1 MSCPLLLDEM
11 FSGAI
16 AEQLRAKGH
25 DVLAVVADPALV
37 ALPDEQI
44 LARAARAAST
54 GRALVTANIK
64 DFVPLDGRNRAASQ
78 EHAGLILVSAK
89 TFPQDRSY
97 TAAITSA
104 LSALL
109 DQPAPLQPGQVTFL
123 PRR

>member
-1 MSCPLLLDEM
+1 MSHPLLLDEM
-11 FSGAI
+11 LSGVI

-25 DVLAVVADPALV
+25 DVLAVVADPALI

-44 LARAARAAST
+44 LAHAAST

-64 DFVPLDGRNRAASQ
+64 DFIPLDARYRAASQ
-78 EHAGLILVSAK
+78 VHAGLILVSAE

-97 TAAITSA
+97 TAAISNA

-109 DQPAPLQPGQVTFL
+109 DQSGQVQAGRVTFL

>member
-1 MSCPLLLDEM
+1 MGYPLLLDEM

-16 AEQLRAKGH
+16 AEHLRAQGY
-25 DVLAVVADPALV
+25 DVRAVVADPALV

-44 LARAARAAST
+44 LAHAAST
-54 GRALVTANIK
+54 GRAFVTANIK
-64 DFVPLDGRNRAASQ
+64 DFVPLDARYRAASQ
-78 EHAGLILVSAK
+78 AHAGLVLVSAE

-97 TAAITSA
+97 KAAITSA

-123 PRR
+123 LRR

>member
-1 MSCPLLLDEM
+1 MSYPLLLDEM

-37 ALPDEQI
+37 GLPDEQI
-44 LARAARAAST
+44 LARAAST

-64 DFVPLDGRNRAASQ
+64 DFVPLDTHYRAASQ
-78 EHAGLILVSAK
+78 EHAGLILVPAK

-109 DQPAPLQPGQVTFL
+109 DQPAQVQPGQVTFL

>member
-1 MSCPLLLDEM
+1 MTYPLLMDEM
-11 FSGAI
+11 FSGDI
-16 AEQLRAKGH
+16 AERLRAKGH
-25 DVLAVVADPALV
+25 DILAVVADPALI

-44 LARAARAAST
+44 LAHAAST
-54 GRALVTANIK
+54 RRALVTANIK
-64 DFVPLDGRNRAASQ
+64 DFIPLDTRYRAASQ
-78 EHAGLILVSAK
+78 AHSGLILVSAR

-104 LSALL
+104 LSILL

>member
-1 MSCPLLLDEM
+1 MSYPLLLDEM

-25 DVLAVVADPALV
+25 DVLAVVADPALI

-44 LARAARAAST
+44 LAHAAST

-64 DFVPLDGRNRAASQ
+64 DFIPLDARYRTASQ
-78 EHAGLILVSAK
+78 AHAGLILVSAK
-89 TFPQDRSY
+89 TFLQDRSY
-97 TAAITSA
+97 TAAVTSA
-104 LSALL
+104 LLTLL
-109 DQPAPLQPGQVTFL
+109 DHPGQLQPGHVTFL

>member
-1 MSCPLLLDEM
+1 MSYPLLLDEM

-44 LARAARAAST
+44 LARAAST

-64 DFVPLDGRNRAASQ
+64 DFVPLDGRYRAASQ
-78 EHAGLILVSAK
+78 AHAGLILVSAK

-97 TAAITSA
+97 TAAVTSA
-104 LSALL
+104 LAALL
-109 DQPAPLQPGQVTFL
+109 DQSPQLQAGHVTFL
-123 PRR
+123 SRR

>member
-1 MSCPLLLDEM
+1 MSHPLLLDEM
-11 FSGAI
+11 FSDAI
-16 AEQLRAKGH
+16 AQELCGRAH

-44 LARAARAAST
+44 LAHAAST

-64 DFVPLDGRNRAASQ
+64 DFIPLDTRYRAASQ
-78 EHAGLILVSAK
+78 AHAGLILVSAK

-97 TAAITSA
+97 TAAVASA

-109 DQPAPLQPGQVTFL
+109 DKSPKRQAGHVTF
-123 PRR
+123 